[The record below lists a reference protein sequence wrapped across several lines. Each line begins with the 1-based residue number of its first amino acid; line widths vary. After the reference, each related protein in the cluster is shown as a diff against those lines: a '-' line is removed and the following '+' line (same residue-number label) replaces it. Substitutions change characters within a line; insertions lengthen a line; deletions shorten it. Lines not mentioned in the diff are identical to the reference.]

1 MQKGALLSV
10 DNRFLC
16 GERMY
21 ARARK
26 AAERERNGE
35 MARDREI
42 EKYQD
47 YLIDHSL
54 VDEVQPRS
62 MMVLDSDIGKALEK
76 MERIEKMKVC
86 LPQIDCGVCGAPTC
100 EAFATDVV
108 CEKASLH
115 QCVFYRLHLEA
126 QGKMTLNEGR
136 SNMYS
141 VWGDDRISGEI
152 EV

>member
-1 MQKGALLSV
+1 MP
-10 DNRFLC
+10 
-16 GERMY
+16 
-21 ARARK
+21 
-26 AAERERNGE
+26 
-35 MARDREI
+35 RDREMDQ
-42 EKYQD
+42 YRD
-47 YLIDHSL
+47 FLIKNSL

-62 MMVLDSDIGKALEK
+62 MLVLDEDRVKAFEK
-76 MERIEKMKVC
+76 MERIEKMKEC

-108 CEKASLH
+108 CDECDLH
-115 QCVFYRLHLEA
+115 RCVFYRLHLES
-126 QGKMTLNEGR
+126 QGKMSLNEGR

>member
-1 MQKGALLSV
+1 M
-10 DNRFLC
+10 
-16 GERMY
+16 
-21 ARARK
+21 
-26 AAERERNGE
+26 
-35 MARDREI
+35 

-47 YLIDHSL
+47 YLIEHSL

-62 MMVLDSDIGKALEK
+62 MMVLDENIGEALKK
-76 MERIEKMKVC
+76 MERIEKMKSH

-108 CEKASLH
+108 CDRARLE

-126 QGKMTLNEGR
+126 KGKMTLHEGR
-136 SNMYS
+136 STMYS